1 MQPHAADEQD
11 EPVRDEKPWTFLTN
25 HTRTMIVIAEDPEV
39 RLRDIA
45 VRIGITERAVQRIVA
60 ELEEAGYLTHD
71 RIGRRN
77 RYRIQPGTYLRHEL
91 DGVYQVKNLLD
102 LFVNR

>member
-1 MQPHAADEQD
+1 
-11 EPVRDEKPWTFLTN
+11 
-25 HTRTMIVIAEDPEV
+25 MIVIAEDPEV

-45 VRIGITERAVQRIVA
+45 ARIGITERAVQRIVA